1 MGFFSEIDIEIQDMI
16 EEGATP
22 DQVMQAYPMLRE
34 DEVTQYFQNDHD
46 GDMDEG
52 EGDEDDGQPSMYEE
66 YQDLYGGDDWD
77 HGQYE
82 IGRAHV

>member
-52 EGDEDDGQPSMYEE
+52 E
-66 YQDLYGGDDWD
+66 
-77 HGQYE
+77 E

>member
-77 HGQYE
+77 HGQYDSE
-82 IGRAHV
+82 Y

>member
-52 EGDEDDGQPSMYEE
+52 EGDEDDHQPSMYEE

-77 HGQYE
+77 HGQYDSE
-82 IGRAHV
+82 Y

>member
-52 EGDEDDGQPSMYEE
+52 EGEDDGQPSMYEE

-77 HGQYE
+77 HGQYDSE
-82 IGRAHV
+82 Y